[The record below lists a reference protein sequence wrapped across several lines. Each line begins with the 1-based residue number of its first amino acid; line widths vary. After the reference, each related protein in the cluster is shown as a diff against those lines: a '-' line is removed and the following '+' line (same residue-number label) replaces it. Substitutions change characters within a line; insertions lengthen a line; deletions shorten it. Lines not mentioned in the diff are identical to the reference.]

1 MAPPRQPAL
10 YRKTR
15 KLLRSPGAFLRD
27 FLARRGVTA
36 QSLAWRGSVRG
47 ARRYSVVSAVYN
59 VAPYLDDYF
68 RSLTRQTLD
77 FRRHLELILVDDGS
91 TDDSAATIRRW
102 QRKYPDNI
110 RYVHQENG
118 GQASAR
124 NLGID
129 HASGAW
135 VTFIDPDDFVDRHY
149 FAAVERAIATA
160 PVAPGMV
167 SCNFIVF
174 HERGRRFEDSH
185 PLRYRFEKGDVAVD
199 FAAPTRHVQLS
210 VNSAFFELA
219 LLHADPALR
228 MDPRIRPSFEDA
240 HFANRYLAT
249 SPRKTALFLAS
260 AKYCYRK
267 RAAGNSSLD
276 GAMRD
281 PRRFTDALEFG
292 SLDLLRRLGADGP
305 APLHVQRAVLY
316 DYIWLLRRMLA
327 AQDALACLDDA
338 GRTRFWSLTEAIF
351 ACIDADT
358 ILGFDLAGAWFQHKL
373 GMLHTFGK
381 APPGFQSVYV
391 DAADARQGL
400 LRLRYFTAAV
410 GFEAF
415 LVDGRDVPPVAAT
428 VREHALAGR
437 PFIRERIVWIAL
449 PLTGDLTVRLD
460 VADTQLVMA
469 GARQP
474 VLAAGDIWKH
484 FGQHSAG
491 LPKPRRGMPLRARL
505 LRALAAIPAIARR
518 DRDAWLLMDRDT
530 GADDNAEHLYRY
542 LRTEHPH
549 IPAHFVLRRN
559 AADWERLSA
568 EGFRLVGFGSLR
580 HKLLWLNCR
589 HLVSSHADGYVVDF
603 LPPKWYGDRVR
614 HRFTFLQHGVGH
626 NDLSAWLNAK
636 RIDCFVAV
644 SQREADAYAGPSRY
658 KFSTREVALTGQPR
672 HDRLLAI
679 GTPAERVIVVMP
691 TWRQSLAGAA
701 AGKGARRHLN
711 PSFAGSAYFRQ
722 WRDFLCSPAL
732 QSLLDRTGY
741 RLLFHPHPNI
751 LPYLHLFA
759 LPPHI
764 GLAPSGQSLQTL
776 FLSAR
781 AMVTDYSSVAFEMA
795 LLNKPV
801 LYFQFDA
808 GHVFGGGHTTGRDY
822 FDFASDGFG
831 PVCADLPGALAALGG
846 LLDAD
851 CAMPPEYAQRA
862 EAFFAHRDG
871 RNCERVVAA
880 IEAIDTPA
888 RLRQP
893 DLANL
898 HAQARAATAGGHR
911 ELACSR
917 WAALAGHAEE
927 AHLELARACRELG
940 DMAAARQALQAAPD
954 KATVASQAEH
964 AECLGASGQWQE
976 AAAAW
981 SALAGEG
988 SPASS
993 LHASLR
999 HIECLLRLDDVQ
1011 AAAREAARLPAWT
1024 MDDAGCVVAHA
1035 GIAVAR
1041 GEWPR
1046 AAQLWARLSAAEID
1060 ALPATQRLR
1069 LARTCHRTHQFAQAF
1084 AHASAVL
1091 ERDPSDAEAR
1101 YLAGL
1106 AAFAGGEG
1114 QGMLDHWTVPDAPD
1128 APVAPIALR
1137 PELAGLLTGADHV
1150 LLARALRLSGRADDA
1165 LGLLA
1170 RGRAEGRL
1178 VRHAPALVEEADCL
1192 AAAGRWGDL
1201 AAFCRA
1207 RATASLEPRAR
1218 ARLLKHEGDAHAC
1231 WDDTARAELAYRTA
1245 AGLDP
1250 HWAAPLAA
1258 QAALAWRRGDA
1269 QAASASGLEAWRR
1282 LRESPPSLPWASLPP
1297 SSSST
1302 EPEPMPASLMPTLLA
1317 ALSACGRAPDATA
1330 LLYREAAH
1338 RAVWDAEP
1346 GLAAAAAHWLAQAN
1360 QLGPDVPPAGAAAI
1374 PAPTLQAH

>member
-15 KLLRSPGAFLRD
+15 KLLRSPGAFVRD
-27 FLARRGVTA
+27 FLAKRGVRPH
-36 QSLAWRGSVRG
+36 SLAWRGSVHG
-47 ARRYSVVSAVYN
+47 SRRYSVVSAVYN

-77 FRRHLELILVDDGS
+77 FRRHIELILVDDGS
-91 TDDSAATIRRW
+91 TDDSAAVIRRW

-129 HASGAW
+129 QASGAW

-149 FAAVERAIATA
+149 FAEVERALASA
-160 PVAPGMV
+160 AVAPGMV
-167 SCNFIVF
+167 SCRQVFF
-174 HERGRRFEDSH
+174 HEQGRRIDDSH
-185 PLRYRFEKGDVAVD
+185 PLKYRFGKGNVAVD
-199 FAAPTRHVQLS
+199 FSAPARHVQLS
-210 VNSAFFELA
+210 ASLAFLELSV
-219 LLHADPALR
+219 LHADPTLR

-240 HFANRYLAT
+240 HFVNRYLEAT
-249 SPRKTALFLAS
+249 PRKTALFLAS
-260 AKYCYRK
+260 ARYYYRK
-267 RAAGNSSLD
+267 RAAGTSTLD
-276 GAMRD
+276 RAWHD
-281 PRRFTDALEFG
+281 PRRFGDALEFG
-292 SLDLLRRLGADGP
+292 ALDLLRRFAARGP
-305 APLHVQRAVLY
+305 VPLHVQRAVLY
-316 DYIWLLRRMLA
+316 DYVWLLRRQLSSPTALSFLDA
-327 AQDALACLDDA
+327 AQRARFHAL
-338 GRTRFWSLTEAIF
+338 SEAIF
-351 ACIDADT
+351 AHIDADT
-358 ILGFDLAGAWFQHKL
+358 ILGFELAGTSFQHKL
-373 GMLHTFGK
+373 GMLRTFGK
-381 APPGFQSVYV
+381 PLPDYQSVYV
-391 DAADARQGL
+391 DAFDAAQGL
-400 LRLRYFTAAV
+400 LRLRYFTASV

-415 LVDGRDVPPVAAT
+415 LLDGRDVHPVAAT
-428 VREHALAGR
+428 VREHMLDER
-437 PFIRERIVWIAL
+437 PFVSERIVWIPL
-449 PLTGDLTVRLD
+449 PQTGELTVRLD
-460 VADTQLVMA
+460 VATTRLVLA
-469 GARQP
+469 GARRTALPAADIRAHFAQP
-474 VLAAGDIWKH
+474 RKA
-484 FGQHSAG
+484 
-491 LPKPRRGMPLRARL
+491 PRRMGLKTRL
-505 LRALAAIPAIARR
+505 LRLVSALPPLVRC
-518 DRDAWLLMDRDT
+518 DREAWLLMDRDT
-530 GADDNAEHLYRY
+530 SADDNAEHLYRY

-549 IPAHFVLRRN
+549 IPAYFVLCRN

-568 EGFRLVGFGSLR
+568 EGFRLVRFGSLR

-589 HLVSSHADGYVVDF
+589 HVVSSHVDAYVLDF
-603 LPPKWYGDRVR
+603 LPPRWYGDRVR
-614 HRFTFLQHGVGH
+614 HRFTFLQHGVVH

-636 RIDCFVAV
+636 RIDCLVAA
-644 SQREADAYAGPSRY
+644 SRREADGYAGPSRY
-658 KFSTREVALTGQPR
+658 KFSSREVALTGLPR

-691 TWRQSLAGAA
+691 TWRHGLAGATV
-701 AGKGARRHLN
+701 GKGSRRHLN
-711 PSFAGSAYFRQ
+711 PAFADSAYFRQ
-722 WRDFLCSPAL
+722 WRDFLCSPDL
-732 QSLLDRTGY
+732 QVLLERTGY
-741 RLLFHPHPNI
+741 RVLFHPHPNI
-751 LPYLHLFA
+751 RPYLHLFD

-764 GLAPSGQSLQTL
+764 GLAPAGQGLQTL

-795 LLNKPV
+795 LLKKPV

-808 GHVFGGGHTTGRDY
+808 EHVFGGGHLTGRGY

-831 PVCADLPGALAALGG
+831 PVRADLPGTLAALAD
-846 LLDAD
+846 LLDTD

-862 EAFFAHRDG
+862 EAFFTHRDG

-893 DLANL
+893 DLPNL

-911 ELACSR
+911 ELARAR
-917 WAALAGHAEE
+917 WAALAGQVEE

-954 KATVASQAEH
+954 KASVAWRAEH
-964 AECLGASGQWQE
+964 AECLGACGQWQE

-981 SALAGEG
+981 SALADAG
-988 SPASS
+988 SPTDR
-993 LHASLR
+993 LRASLG

-1011 AAAREAARLPAWT
+1011 GAAREAARLPAWAMEDT
-1024 MDDAGCVVAHA
+1024 GCVVAHA

-1069 LARTCHRTHQFAQAF
+1069 LARTCHRTHQFAHAL
-1084 AHASAVL
+1084 AHASAVV
-1091 ERDPSDAEAR
+1091 ERDPANAEAR

-1106 AAFAGGEG
+1106 AAFGGGEG
-1114 QGMLDHWTVPDAPD
+1114 QRLLEHWTVPDAPD
-1128 APVAPIALR
+1128 IPDTPAAVR

-1150 LLARALRLSGRADDA
+1150 LLARALRLLGRHDDA

-1170 RGRAEGRL
+1170 KGRAEGRL
-1178 VRHAPALVEEADCL
+1178 VRYAPALVEEADCL

-1207 RATASLEPRAR
+1207 RAGAFVEPRAR
-1218 ARLLKHEGDAHAC
+1218 ARLLKHEGDAHAG

-1245 AGLDP
+1245 AELDP

-1269 QAASASGLEAWRR
+1269 HAASTSGLEAWRR
-1282 LRESPPSLPWASLPP
+1282 LRQSPPAPPAPP

-1302 EPEPMPASLMPTLLA
+1302 EPEPMPTTLMPTLLA
-1317 ALSACGRAPDATA
+1317 ALPACGRAAEASA

-1338 RAVWDAEP
+1338 RAVRDASA
-1346 GLAAAAAHWLAQAN
+1346 GQAAAAAHWLAQASHID
-1360 QLGPDVPPAGAAAI
+1360 PDLPPARAAA
-1374 PAPTLQAH
+1374 PAPTQQAH